1 MAIPFKIETLL
12 GVNTSIRYISVCGES
27 PECACAC
34 MSMSTTHLKVSNIKS
49 RILKKPFDSYLYILW
64 ITKEKLKFIRLHAMM
79 IISENQNVFNLQIFI
94 MEVKICTFMSIV
106 YIEVYILFYF
116 IFNLNLKEDLPLKH
130 WFFFIIRNF

>member
-1 MAIPFKIETLL
+1 
-12 GVNTSIRYISVCGES
+12 
-27 PECACAC
+27 
-34 MSMSTTHLKVSNIKS
+34 MSTTHLKVSNIKS

-130 WFFFIIRNF
+130 